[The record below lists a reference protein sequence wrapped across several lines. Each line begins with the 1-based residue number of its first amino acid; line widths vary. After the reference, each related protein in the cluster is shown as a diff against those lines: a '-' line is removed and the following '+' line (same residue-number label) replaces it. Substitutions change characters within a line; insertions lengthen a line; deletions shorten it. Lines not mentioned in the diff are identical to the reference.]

1 MDGGIKPF
9 HPDLLPPDVLI
20 DDGGVI
26 MIGEKGVITCN
37 DYGYNPKLYLK
48 GEDVIEG
55 EKFNVKEPSF
65 GHHIKWAEAC
75 KAGFDSPEHNALTSS
90 FDFAGPLTETVL
102 MGNIAIKSYMLE
114 SKNKIKRYGRDFPK
128 YIGRK
133 KLLWDGDNM
142 RITNLDEANQFVGKI
157 YRKGWEL
164 S

>member
-1 MDGGIKPF
+1 
-9 HPDLLPPDVLI
+9 
-20 DDGGVI
+20 
-26 MIGEKGVITCN
+26 
-37 DYGYNPKLYLK
+37 
-48 GEDVIEG
+48 
-55 EKFNVKEPSF
+55 
-65 GHHIKWAEAC
+65 
-75 KAGFDSPEHNALTSS
+75 
-90 FDFAGPLTETVL
+90 
-102 MGNIAIKSYMLE
+102 MLE